1 MSRCE
6 LTASAAG
13 FHRNRKLAAQ
23 GFVLRHGDC
32 VIDGNSNKGGLPTR
46 ACGTVEKATF
56 YTTNAA
62 WLKRFHVATLA
73 AFAAIVNVAMLGVSG
88 RPAAG
93 LLEPDFQPGLA
104 TVAACA
110 ADTSTSV
117 PDQTFKRELDMTLL
131 FRVIAAAAAFSFIA
145 CVAHAQDKA
154 ADKVKVGLIT
164 TLSGPPAVIGQQQ
177 RNGFQLALKELG
189 NKLGGRD
196 VELQVQDD
204 ELKPDVAVSK
214 VKAFV
219 ERDKVD
225 FVVGP
230 VFSNILAAI
239 IRPVTESGAF
249 MISPNAG
256 TSSFAGKDC
265 NPNLFVVSYQNDQN
279 AEAMGKYAQD
289 IGLKKVFLMAPNYQ
303 AGKDEIAGFKRY
315 YKGDVADEV
324 YVPLNQLDYAAELSK
339 IAAAQPDAIFVFA
352 PGGMGVNFVKQFRQ
366 AGLAD
371 KIKFLSAFTVD
382 EGTLPAQQ
390 DAALGFLAG
399 GNWAPNV
406 DNPQSKAFVAAYEK
420 EYGAVPATYAFQA
433 YDAVNLLDSALKLT
447 KGDTSNKDALRAA
460 LMKADFKSVR
470 GDFKFNTNHYP
481 IQNFYVVKA
490 AKRPDGKYQTEIVE
504 RVFSNYSD
512 PYAADCPMR

>member
-1 MSRCE
+1 
-6 LTASAAG
+6 
-13 FHRNRKLAAQ
+13 
-23 GFVLRHGDC
+23 
-32 VIDGNSNKGGLPTR
+32 
-46 ACGTVEKATF
+46 
-56 YTTNAA
+56 
-62 WLKRFHVATLA
+62 
-73 AFAAIVNVAMLGVSG
+73 
-88 RPAAG
+88 
-93 LLEPDFQPGLA
+93 
-104 TVAACA
+104 
-110 ADTSTSV
+110 
-117 PDQTFKRELDMTLL
+117 MTLS
-131 FRVIAAAAAFSFIA
+131 FRVIAATTVFAF
-145 CVAHAQDKA
+145 VAGATQAQDKA
-154 ADKVKVGLIT
+154 ADKVKIGLIT

-177 RNGFQLALKELG
+177 RNGLQLALKELG

-196 VELQVQDD
+196 VELLIQDD

-214 VKAFV
+214 VKAYV
-219 ERDKVD
+219 DRDKVD

-239 IRPVTESGAF
+239 LKPVTEGGAF

-256 TSSFAGKDC
+256 TSTFAGKDC

-289 IGLKKVFLMAPNYQ
+289 LGLKRVFVMAPNYQ

-315 YKGDVADEV
+315 YKGEIVDEV
-324 YVPLNQLDYAAELSK
+324 YVPINQLDYAAEISK
-339 IAAAQPDAIFVFA
+339 IAALQPEAIFVFV

-371 KIKFLSAFTVD
+371 KMKFLSAFTVD

-390 DAALGFLAG
+390 DAAVGFLAG
-399 GNWAPNV
+399 GNWAPNL

-433 YDAVNLLDSALKLT
+433 YDAIKLLDSALKAT

-470 GDFKFNTNHYP
+470 GNFKFNTNHYP
-481 IQNFYVVKA
+481 IQDFYVVKA

-504 RVFSNYSD
+504 KVFSDYKD
-512 PYAADCPMR
+512 QFAAECPMK